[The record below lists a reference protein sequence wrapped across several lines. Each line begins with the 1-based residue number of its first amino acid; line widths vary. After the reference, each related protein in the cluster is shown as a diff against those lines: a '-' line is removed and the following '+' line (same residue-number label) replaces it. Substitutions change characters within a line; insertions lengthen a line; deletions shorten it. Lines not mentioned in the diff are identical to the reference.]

1 MGLWMMYCL
10 CVDAQ
15 LGEKESSEAAV
26 KKHLAD
32 VRQIVNVKLA
42 ECQEYEG
49 IVAKLQRT
57 QQEQEGKAG
66 HAHPSLASH
75 LQCASKQK
83 VSAWAQGP

>member
-1 MGLWMMYCL
+1 MSAHTELWIMHCF
-10 CVDAQ
+10 CVNVQ

-57 QQEQEGKAG
+57 QQEQEGRVG
-66 HAHPSLASH
+66 HTYPGLA
-75 LQCASKQK
+75 
-83 VSAWAQGP
+83 

>member
-1 MGLWMMYCL
+1 MGVWMMYCM
-10 CVDAQ
+10 CVIVQ

-49 IVAKLQRT
+49 IVAKLQQT
-57 QQEQEGKAG
+57 QQEQQGKIW
-66 HAHPSLASH
+66 H
-75 LQCASKQK
+75 LYHGLQHTCT
-83 VSAWAQGP
+83 VN